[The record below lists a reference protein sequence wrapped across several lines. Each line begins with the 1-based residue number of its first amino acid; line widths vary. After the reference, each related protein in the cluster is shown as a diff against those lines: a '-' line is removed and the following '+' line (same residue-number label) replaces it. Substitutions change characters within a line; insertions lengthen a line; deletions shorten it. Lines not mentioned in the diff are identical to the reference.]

1 MARPEQ
7 NGCQYFPLDCNF
19 FADRKVRLLRSE
31 FGAKAESVLIRL
43 WCMIYADEG
52 WYTRIDDDEIAL
64 LSESMGP
71 GFGVDYI
78 REVIFGSCKRGI
90 FDEAVFT
97 QFGVLTS
104 ASVQK
109 RYLAIKTRKKTI
121 PVIREYWLL
130 DETFFQGENEPL
142 LLKLRFFTVNAEKT
156 AVITEETQVNTE
168 ITPQSKGKKK
178 KEKQSKDNAAKAAV
192 GSVKQ
197 GNECDA
203 IFREFAGEDTTLL
216 TDLFAFRESRAEKK
230 KPMTTLACSRLC
242 SRLDELTTRAHV
254 QNRSGYMCAMLD
266 KAILN
271 GWQGVF
277 PVDDFKDSAPVHT
290 SAQGADRPRV
300 ITADTPIVDLL

>member
-19 FADRKVRLLRSE
+19 FEDRKVRLLRSE

-43 WCMIYADEG
+43 WCMIYADKG
-52 WYTRIDDDEIAL
+52 WYACIDDDEIAL

-71 GFGVDYI
+71 GFGADYI
-78 REVIFGSCKRGI
+78 REVILGSCKRGI
-90 FDEAVFT
+90 FDDTVFT

-109 RYLAIKTRKKTI
+109 RYLAIKTKKKSI
-121 PVIREYWLL
+121 PVISEYWLL

-142 LLKLRFFTVNAEKT
+142 LLKLHFFNVNAEKT
-156 AVITEETQVNTE
+156 AVITEETPVNTE
-168 ITPQSKGKKK
+168 LTPQSKEKKSKRK
-178 KEKQSKDNAAKAAV
+178 KSKNNAAKAAAPAA
-192 GSVKQ
+192 KMED
-197 GNECDA
+197 ECEN
-203 IFREFAGEDTTLL
+203 IFHAFAGDDVALL
-216 TDLFAFRESRAEKK
+216 NDLLAFHQSRAETK

-242 SRLDELTTRAHV
+242 SRLDDLTTQAHV
-254 QNRSGYMCAMLD
+254 HNRSGYMRAMLD

-277 PVDDFKDSAPVHT
+277 AVDDFRDSAPVH
-290 SAQGADRPRV
+290 SDGGADRPRM
-300 ITADTPIVDLL
+300 ITADTDINDLL